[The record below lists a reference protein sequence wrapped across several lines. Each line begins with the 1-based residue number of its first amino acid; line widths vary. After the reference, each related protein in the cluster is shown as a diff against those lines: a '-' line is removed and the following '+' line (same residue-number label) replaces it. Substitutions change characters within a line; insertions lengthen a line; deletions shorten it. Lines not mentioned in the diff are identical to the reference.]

1 MLFGV
6 RKNKIFMASLLL
18 LGPATGPVFSP
29 YIIAQVAMKLVLK
42 IYEVAIELPEN
53 AHPLLLKMT
62 KTHPQSLCG
71 IPISSGRDFLDIP
84 CNYLLV
90 HNPYHRYQ
98 MLPLKRSSRTTASG
112 GAIYSAADSCSAYSG
127 CAGSS
132 SAVGNIRGTGSSSCG
147 SADSSK
153 NSLSKISNSRWS
165 PLRLMV

>member
-1 MLFGV
+1 
-6 RKNKIFMASLLL
+6 
-18 LGPATGPVFSP
+18 
-29 YIIAQVAMKLVLK
+29 MKLVLK

-71 IPISSGRDFLDIP
+71 VPISSGRDFLDIP

-112 GAIYSAADSCSAYSG
+112 G
-127 CAGSS
+127 
-132 SAVGNIRGTGSSSCG
+132 
-147 SADSSK
+147 
-153 NSLSKISNSRWS
+153 SNL
-165 PLRLMV
+165 LRRRFLLRIFRLRRLFLRRRQHTWNWKLLLRICRFLQKQLI